1 VPHQSIDP
9 TDDLPVWEFEPGEV
23 ITPGNLAWEPLGV
36 GQRCETWLA
45 WSTDLWIPVVV
56 KLARPHQAAHPRARV
71 AVSRECDAL
80 IRCPHPAV
88 PRLIIDGRDGSPPY
102 LVQEYVDG
110 PTLDAALESGPL
122 AADET
127 IALAAQ
133 LTAAVRTLHLQG
145 MAHVDL
151 KPDNVILRDGRPT
164 LIDLGSARDLGR
176 PQPSGKPI
184 GSPGYAAP
192 ELEGGAPISA
202 AMDLYGIGTIVYE
215 ALTGQAA
222 FDPDLPVQDRP
233 GPDSLAFTAGV
244 PESLE
249 TLTRGLLAV
258 DPAGRPAGADDLLA
272 RLAECF
278 TVAHGGELWPEA
290 ASTHLRTASDHSS
303 PCGGRREADA
313 QLAAIVN

>member
-9 TDDLPVWEFEPGEV
+9 TDDLPVWEFEPGEA

-88 PRLIIDGRDGSPPY
+88 PRLIIDGRDGAPPY

-133 LTAAVRTLHLQG
+133 LTAAVRTLHAQG
-145 MAHVDL
+145 LAHVDL
-151 KPDNVILRDGRPT
+151 KPDNVILRDGRPA

-176 PQPSGKPI
+176 PQPAGKPI

-202 AMDLYGIGTIVYE
+202 AMDLYGIGTIMYE
-215 ALTGQAA
+215 ALTGEAA
-222 FDPDLPVQDRP
+222 FDPDLPVPDRP
-233 GPDSLAFTAGV
+233 APGSLAFPADV

-249 TLTRGLLAV
+249 VLTKSLLAL
-258 DPAGRPAGADDLLA
+258 DPAERPAAADDLLV

-278 TVAHGGELWPEA
+278 TVAHSGELWPEA
-290 ASTHLRTASDHSS
+290 ASRYL
-303 PCGGRREADA
+303 
-313 QLAAIVN
+313 LAATKPAAPRHRRAKPVAELAAG

>member
-9 TDDLPVWEFEPGEV
+9 TDSLPVWEFEPGEA

-56 KLARPHQAAHPRARV
+56 KLTRPHQAFRPRARV

-80 IRCPHPAV
+80 ARCPHPAV
-88 PRLIIDGRDGSPPY
+88 PRLIIDGRDGAPPY

-122 AADET
+122 AADEA
-127 IALAAQ
+127 IAMAAQ
-133 LTAAVRTLHLQG
+133 LTAVVRTLHAQR

-151 KPDNVILRDGRPT
+151 KPDNVILRDGRPM

-176 PQPSGKPI
+176 PQPAGKPI

-215 ALTGQAA
+215 ALTGEPA
-222 FDPDLPVQDRP
+222 FDPDVAVQDRP
-233 GPDSLAFTAGV
+233 GPDTLGFPAGV

-249 TLTRGLLAV
+249 RLTRSLLAV
-258 DPAGRPAGADDLLA
+258 DPLERPAGADELLA
-272 RLAECF
+272 RLADCF

-290 ASTHLRTASDHSS
+290 AARRLQAATERTEAA
-303 PCGGRREADA
+303 RRAVPHPVTE
-313 QLAAIVN
+313 LAAG

>member
-1 VPHQSIDP
+1 MPHQSIDP
-9 TDDLPVWEFEPGEV
+9 DDELPVWEFEPGEA

-56 KLARPHQAAHPRARV
+56 KLTRPHQAFRPRARV

-88 PRLIIDGRDGSPPY
+88 PRLIIDGRDGAPPY

-133 LTAAVRTLHLQG
+133 LTAVVRTLHTQG

-151 KPDNVILRDGRPT
+151 KPDNLILRDGRPT

-176 PQPSGKPI
+176 PQPAGKPI

-192 ELEGGAPISA
+192 ELESGAPISA

-215 ALTGQAA
+215 ALTGEAT
-222 FDPDLPVQDRP
+222 FDPDLPAQDRP
-233 GPDSLAFTAGV
+233 GPDTLSFPTDV

-249 TLTRGLLAV
+249 RLTRSLLAV
-258 DPAGRPAGADDLLA
+258 DPGERPADADELLV
-272 RLAECF
+272 RLGECF

-290 ASTHLRTASDHSS
+290 A
-303 PCGGRREADA
+303 GR
-313 QLAAIVN
+313 QLLAATERAAARRNRAKPVRELAAG